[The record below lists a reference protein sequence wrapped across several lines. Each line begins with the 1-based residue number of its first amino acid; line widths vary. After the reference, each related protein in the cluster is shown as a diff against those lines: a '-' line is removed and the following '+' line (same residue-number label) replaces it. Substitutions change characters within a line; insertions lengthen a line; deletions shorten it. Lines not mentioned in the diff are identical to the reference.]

1 MIILHPSKNIK
12 SSESNDLENQN
23 IVLCIT
29 GSVAAVKC
37 VELARKLMRQSA
49 EVKVV
54 MSEKATE
61 LITPQLMH
69 WATGN
74 PVTTELTGAIEHVEL
89 AQWSDLILVAPSTG
103 NTLSKIACAIDDT
116 PVTSVVSVAQ
126 GLEKSIL
133 IVPAM
138 HESMY
143 SHKIIQDNLSRLK
156 EAGIQILEPRLEEGK
171 AKLPEVEEIVDLVKS
186 LLHPKDLTEKK
197 VLVTA
202 GPTLEKIDPVK
213 IITNKSSGKM
223 GIEIARA
230 AEMRGANVTLVYG
243 TGTETP
249 PPAIETLRVETTSEM
264 QEGVLNELQ
273 DNYDVFVSAAAP
285 QDFTVENVS
294 EDKLKHSEPINLK
307 LVPAPRILDEVREKS
322 PGTFLIGFKAEY
334 GVSDEE
340 LEKAARKKMEE
351 SQLDMVVA
359 NDVARSGAGFE
370 SSTNDVLILS
380 KSDLKHVKSSK
391 LQIASTIFD
400 LVSDELEGSKQ

>member
-1 MIILHPSKNIK
+1 MLHPSKNIK
-12 SSESNDLENQN
+12 SSEGSDLANQN

-37 VELARKLMRQSA
+37 MELARKLMRQGV

-89 AQWSDLILVAPSTG
+89 AQWGDLVLIAPSTA
-103 NTLSKIACAIDDT
+103 NTLSKVACAVDDT

-126 GLEKSIL
+126 GLKKPIL

-156 EAGIQILEPRLEEGK
+156 EAGIQVLEPKLEEGK
-171 AKLPEVEEIVDLVKS
+171 AKLPEVEEIVNLVKS
-186 LLHPKDLTEKK
+186 LLHPKDLTGKK

-230 AEMRGANVTLVYG
+230 AEMRGADVTLVYG
-243 TGTETP
+243 TGIETP
-249 PPAIETLRVETTSEM
+249 PPAIKTLRVETTSEM
-264 QEGVLNELQ
+264 QDRIRDELQ
-273 DNYDVFVSAAAP
+273 GNYDVFVSAAAP

-294 EDKLKHSEPINLK
+294 EDKLRHSEPINLK
-307 LVPAPRILDEVREKS
+307 LVPAPRIVDEVRERS
-322 PGTFLIGFKAEY
+322 PETFLIGFKAEY
-334 GVSDEE
+334 EVSDEE
-340 LEKAARKKMEE
+340 LEKAARGKMEE

-359 NDVARSGAGFE
+359 NDLARSGAGFE

-380 KSDLKHVKSSK
+380 KSDLKRVKSSK
-391 LQIASTIFD
+391 LAIAHTIFD
-400 LVSDELEGSKQ
+400 LVADELEGSKQ